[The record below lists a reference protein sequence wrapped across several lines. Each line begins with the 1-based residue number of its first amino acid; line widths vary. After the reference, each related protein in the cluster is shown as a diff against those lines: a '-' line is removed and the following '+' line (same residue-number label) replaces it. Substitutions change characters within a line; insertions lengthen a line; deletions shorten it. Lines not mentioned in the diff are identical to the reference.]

1 MRDEQ
6 TASILAFAIIGGF
19 FVLMIIVLTGF
30 VRIESPEIAK
40 LVGALFGYF
49 TALINP
55 IVVRYF
61 KGEKP

>member
-1 MRDEQ
+1 MNRDQ
-6 TASILAFAIIGGF
+6 TASILAFTIIGGF

-61 KGEKP
+61 KEKNP